1 MKHIITLMLALCSI
15 ITINAQTMSKSYKD
29 KYIIS
34 TDKIYSKSDIE
45 LECLLI
51 YFDLDKDNIKD
62 IKFSFKTN
70 KDNNISIIYMSFSKV
85 LEDESEFRCMYYINK
100 DLIEIFKAKQ
110 INKQTFSLYK

>member
-15 ITINAQTMSKSYKD
+15 ITINAQTISKSYKD

>member
-1 MKHIITLMLALCSI
+1 MKHIIILIFAICSI
-15 ITINAQTMSKSYKD
+15 VITNAQTIADSYKD
-29 KYIIS
+29 KYFIS
-34 TDKIYSKSDIE
+34 TDKIYSKSNIE
-45 LECLLI
+45 LDCLLI
-51 YFDLDKDNIKD
+51 YFDLDKENIKD

-70 KDNNISIIYMSFSKV
+70 KDNNISIIYMTFTKV